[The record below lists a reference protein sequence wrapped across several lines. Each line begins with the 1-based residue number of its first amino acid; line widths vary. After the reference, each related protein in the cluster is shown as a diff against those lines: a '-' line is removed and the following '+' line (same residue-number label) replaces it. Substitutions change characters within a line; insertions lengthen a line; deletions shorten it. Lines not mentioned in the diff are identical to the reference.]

1 MKLLKKKIKKFKQ
14 IEFTDEDIK
23 MINDTITELG
33 LEGDKKMSEVLEEL
47 DKKYNISQGLI
58 NTNEK

>member
-33 LEGDKKMSEVLEEL
+33 LEDDKKMSQVLEEL